1 MLMEFLLLICND
13 PSGEEYRPED
23 DKIEE
28 WFDEVTSLGVHIHGN
43 RLQPQQH
50 AKTVRR
56 RRGKVVVTDG
66 PFAET
71 KERIGGFDVIE
82 CTDLD
87 QAITVASKHPMAQ
100 FGCVEIR
107 PIWPFE

>member
-1 MLMEFLLLICND
+1 MEFLLLICND
-13 PSGEEYRPED
+13 PTGEEYKPED

-28 WFDEVTSLGVHIHGN
+28 WAEEVISSGVRIHGN
-43 RLQPQQH
+43 RLHPQTH

-66 PFAET
+66 PFADT

-87 QAITVASKHPMAQ
+87 QAIDVASKHPMAQ
-100 FGCVEIR
+100 FGCVEVR